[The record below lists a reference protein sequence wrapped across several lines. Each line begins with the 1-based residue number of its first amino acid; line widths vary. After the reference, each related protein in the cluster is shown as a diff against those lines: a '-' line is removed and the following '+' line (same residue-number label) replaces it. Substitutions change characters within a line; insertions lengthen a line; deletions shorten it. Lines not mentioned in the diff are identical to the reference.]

1 MKKMNRPNSN
11 NMQIFQVGSHG
22 WLSSCLKDDV
32 VQNADIVLA
41 TTSAYDLTTGD
52 H

>member
-1 MKKMNRPNSN
+1 MNN
-11 NMQIFQVGSHG
+11 NNNIKPSTKLHCWFTR
-22 WLSSCLKDDV
+22 LSSCLKDDV
-32 VQNADIVLA
+32 VQNAEIVLA